1 MFVTET
7 ESATV
12 KKYFSSSKTDDLL
25 EIKKAIERQIITN
38 VLAPRL
44 LVQKLAIKG
53 KYDLQFADVAKN
65 VRQNVRIAAEQL
77 DDSMKGQF
85 SKKAAAVIKENSE
98 KYKEI

>member
-1 MFVTET
+1 MFVTKT

-25 EIKKAIERQIITN
+25 EIKKAIERQIIIN

-98 KYKEI
+98 KYREI